1 MSYIE
6 VKDVSFSY
14 TDDERL
20 VLKDISLNVEKGEFV
35 CLLGQSGCGK
45 STFLR
50 LLAGLEWPAKG
61 VINVDGKLITKAGLD
76 RGVVF
81 QDYGLFPWMTAGENI
96 VLALTQKFPNKDKR
110 QLKETAVKMLQAV
123 GLDESIMK
131 KYPKALSGGMKQRLL
146 IAQSLLGNSQFLIM
160 DEPTVG
166 LDPKQRLQIR
176 NLIQRNAQ
184 NRIILLATHIVT
196 DIEHIADEII
206 LIKNGKINKKKNRK
220 NLIDEMQ
227 QTGKT
232 RTLEDVYFYYL
243 GEKNE

>member
-1 MSYIE
+1 MIE
-6 VKDVSFSY
+6 VKN
-14 TDDERL
+14 L
-20 VLKDISLNVEKGEFV
+20 VKKYGDHVAVDHLNFTVEKGKIYGF
-35 CLLGQSGCGK
+35 LGPNGAGK
-45 STFLR
+45 STTMNMITGYIASTEGDILIDGHNILEEPEEAKKRIGYLPEIPPLYQDMTVREYLDFAAELKSIPKDNRKANIEEVMSTTKIIDVKNR
-50 LLAGLEWPAKG
+50 LIKNLSKG
-61 VINVDGKLITKAGLD
+61 YKQ
-76 RGVVF
+76 R
-81 QDYGLFPWMTAGENI
+81 
-96 VLALTQKFPNKDKR
+96 
-110 QLKETAVKMLQAV
+110 V
-123 GLDESIMK
+123 GL
-131 KYPKALSGGMKQRLL
+131 
-146 IAQSLLGNSQFLIM
+146 AQALLGYPEIIIL

-206 LIKNGKINKKKNRK
+206 LIKNGKIIKKKNRK

>member
-1 MSYIE
+1 MNKLE
-6 VKDVSFSY
+6 VIDIRKTYYNKIVLDNVSFELTSGIY
-14 TDDERL
+14 A
-20 VLKDISLNVEKGEFV
+20 
-35 CLLGQSGCGK
+35 LLGPNGSGK
-45 STFLR
+45 STL
-50 LLAGLEWPAKG
+50 
-61 VINVDGKLITKAGLD
+61 INILTGNIKATSGSIFWNGEKIGKLGRRYREILGYVPQKQALYPNFTVTEFLYYMAALREIPKEIATKRID
-76 RGVVF
+76 R
-81 QDYGLFPWMTAGENI
+81 
-96 VLALTQKFPNKDKR
+96 VLQEVELT
-110 QLKETAVKMLQAV
+110 ETTGYK
-123 GLDESIMK
+123 IK
-131 KYPKALSGGMKQRLL
+131 TLSGGMKQRLL

-196 DIEHIADEII
+196 DIEHIADEIL
-206 LIKNGKINKKKNRK
+206 LIKNGKIIKKKNRK